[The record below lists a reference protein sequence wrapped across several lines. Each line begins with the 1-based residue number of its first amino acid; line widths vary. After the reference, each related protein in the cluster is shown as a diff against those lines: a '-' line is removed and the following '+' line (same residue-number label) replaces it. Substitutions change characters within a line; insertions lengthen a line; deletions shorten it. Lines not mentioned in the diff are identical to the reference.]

1 MATIELRDVS
11 KSFERSTFG
20 THGNTTR
27 IGLDKQA
34 DRAFAERVVTQ
45 AEAEHD
51 AETAHGSKINALDH
65 VSLTIPDG
73 QTMVIV
79 GPSGCGKST
88 LLRAV
93 AGLESFGGQVLY
105 DGVDMVNTPTKD
117 RYIGMVFQSYA
128 LYPHFKGQGNLG
140 FFFKVHKIDDKATE
154 ERIRITSEVMGIGF
168 DALLDRKP
176 GTLSGGQQQR
186 LAIARAIV
194 RNPQLFLFDEPLS
207 NLDAKLRVQT
217 RLEIKRLLHRFQITS
232 IYVTHDQVEAIALSD
247 LIAVM
252 RAGKVEQVG
261 DYATLRDAP
270 NTSFVAGFVGIPAMS
285 LLAGG
290 AIDDGALHV
299 GEYTFALPERI
310 KAQIHTGQAVTLG
323 IRPEALQLLSASN
336 SILTRPMGEAVRVRG
351 LVEMVEPD
359 FSRQVQT
366 AYVRAGELSFAVE
379 TALDAAI
386 VGATVEVGFPLDRLY
401 FFDAASEKRLE
412 NRD

>member
-1 MATIELRDVS
+1 MATIELRNVS
-11 KSFERSTFG
+11 KQFERAPFG
-20 THGNTTR
+20 TGGDITR
-27 IGLDKQA
+27 IGMNKQA
-34 DRAFAERVVTQ
+34 DRAFAERVVSQ
-45 AEAEHD
+45 AEAERD
-51 AETAHGSKINALDH
+51 AHIAQSNKTQALDH

-73 QTMVIV
+73 QTLVIV

-88 LLRAV
+88 LLRV
-93 AGLESFGGQVLY
+93 IAGLESFEGQVLY
-105 DGVDMVNTPTKD
+105 DGVDMANTPTKD

-140 FFFKVHKIDDKATE
+140 FFFKVHKIDDKAAE

-186 LAIARAIV
+186 MAIARAIV

-232 IYVTHDQVEAIALSD
+232 IYVTHDQLEAIALSD

-270 NTSFVAGFVGIPAMS
+270 ATSFVAGFLGIPPMS

-290 AIDDGALHV
+290 TVVDGALRL
-299 GEYTFALPERI
+299 GEYAFPLPNSI
-310 KAQIHTGQAVTLG
+310 KPLVQTGQAITLG
-323 IRPEALQLLSASN
+323 IRPEAAQLLSASN
-336 SILTRPMGEAVRVRG
+336 SLLSRSGDEGVPLRG

-359 FSRQVQT
+359 FARQVQT
-366 AYVRAGELSFAVE
+366 VYVRSGELTFAVE
-379 TALDAAI
+379 TPLDAAI
-386 VGATVEVGFPLDRLY
+386 VGATVEVNFPIDQLY
-401 FFDAASEKRLE
+401 FFDTQSEKRIL
-412 NRD
+412 

>member
-1 MATIELRDVS
+1 MATIELRDIS
-11 KSFERSTFG
+11 KTFDRAAFG
-20 THGNTTR
+20 TGGNITR
-27 IGLDKQA
+27 IGMDKQA
-34 DRAFAERVVTQ
+34 DRAFAEKVVSQ
-45 AEAEHD
+45 AEAEND
-51 AETAHGSKINALDH
+51 AHKSQSARTQALDH

-73 QTMVIV
+73 QTLVIV

-88 LLRAV
+88 LLRVV
-93 AGLESFGGQVLY
+93 AGLESFDGQVLY
-105 DGVDMVNTPTKD
+105 DDVDMVNTPTKD

-140 FFFKVHKIDDKATE
+140 FFFKVHKIDDKAAE

-186 LAIARAIV
+186 MAIARAIV

-232 IYVTHDQVEAIALSD
+232 IYVTHDQLEAIALSD

-270 NTSFVAGFVGIPAMS
+270 ATSFVAGFLGIPPMS
-285 LLAGG
+285 LLSGG
-290 AIDDGALHV
+290 TVADGALHV
-299 GEYTFALPERI
+299 GEYTFALPNSI
-310 KAQIHTGQAVTLG
+310 KPLVQTGQALTLG
-323 IRPEALQLLSASN
+323 IRPEAAQLLSASN
-336 SILTRPMGEAVRVRG
+336 SMVTRPAGESVRVHG
-351 LVEMVEPD
+351 QVEMVEPD
-359 FSRQVQT
+359 FARQVQT
-366 AYVRAGELSFAVE
+366 IYVRAGEFSFAVE

-386 VGATVEVGFPLDRLY
+386 VGATVEVGFPPDRLY
-401 FFDAASEKRLE
+401 FFDTQSEKRIL
-412 NRD
+412 